1 MQVLFL
7 YFPIDILHLSCWFK
21 WDRVQFYLSVWLYS
35 SPLFP
40 LSPFLCYLSLVF
52 NDLPPVLFLHHF
64 IFLIVSFL
72 PLSSVLI
79 LSSSITLSLYFLS
92 QPAPTTLLSLSLCVC
107 VWDHSCCLLHTLS
120 KMFALIKP
128 SWQML
133 NCVCQVCDVPT
144 VPQSPGTRAHI
155 GRWSLSGRMLCF
167 LAFSSEMSA
176 RQTGCK

>member
-21 WDRVQFYLSVWLYS
+21 WDRVQFYLSVLLYS

-40 LSPFLCYLSLVF
+40 LSPSLCYLSLVF
-52 NDLPPVLFLHHF
+52 NDLPPVLFPHHF

-79 LSSSITLSLYFLS
+79 LSSSITLSLSFLS

-107 VWDHSCCLLHTLS
+107 VCEITPAVCSTHCPRCLLWSSRHGRC
-120 KMFALIKP
+120 LIV
-128 SWQML
+128 SARSVL
-133 NCVCQVCDVPT
+133 C
-144 VPQSPGTRAHI
+144 PQSHNP
-155 GRWSLSGRMLCF
+155 
-167 LAFSSEMSA
+167 LALVLI
-176 RQTGCK
+176 